1 LSKAIQRLGKKANV
15 IRMLWIDEARR
26 LTTVHTFS
34 KLAVKERVLYIKLVD
49 EPQPLARR
57 REMQDG
63 TDGSRLHDGGE
74 SLVEVDAS
82 TLSITPKDPSCFPA
96 FH

>member
-1 LSKAIQRLGKKANV
+1 LSKAIQRFGKKANV

-49 EPQPLARR
+49 EPLARR
-57 REMQDG
+57 REMEDG